1 MRQPESGF
9 DLFLRLIAQ
18 AEAACDD
25 DPVMHEA
32 AAMVYVGDVYALRAT
47 HDLAEAAP
55 VTATPPVTDTSAEQT
70 GAGLRDW
77 PFIR

>member
-1 MRQPESGF
+1 MGQPENGF
-9 DLFLRLIAQ
+9 DLFLQLITQ

-47 HDLAEAAP
+47 HDLAGADS
-55 VTATPPVTDTSAEQT
+55 VTTASPTTDLSSEQT
-70 GAGLRDW
+70 GDSLRVW